1 MEKGRYSV
9 ISRENVEFRSSIRD
23 KDMLFMLKKWLGLLL
38 MPLPFCAV
46 LLFAGLFLL
55 WLTRWQKNGKVLVSV
70 ATILLITFSIRP
82 VSVELNRPLEQMY
95 SSFPDKQSVDFII
108 VLGHGHVSDPSIPLT
123 SQLTEV
129 AMARIQEALR
139 IKRLNPNA
147 HMIFSGSVAGDPISG
162 AEMYARVA
170 EANGV
175 PRDEMTL
182 IENAKDTEEEVA
194 LDSQLIASH
203 PTALVTSASHMP
215 RAMSLFHQVGINPI
229 PAPTQYVGRKEQS
242 EIPAYGYL
250 PSGRYLM
257 YSEMALHEWIGQL
270 WNRFRN

>member
-23 KDMLFMLKKWLGLLL
+23 EDILFMLKKWLGLLL
-38 MPLPFCAV
+38 MPLPFCAL
-46 LLFAGLFLL
+46 LLFVGLFLL
-55 WLTRWQKNGKVLVSV
+55 WLTRWQKSGKLLISI
-70 ATILLITFSIRP
+70 ATIVLIMFSVRP
-82 VSVELNRPLEQMY
+82 TSVMLNRPLEQMY
-95 SSFPDKQSVDFII
+95 PAFPDQPVDFII
-108 VLGHGHVSDPSIPLT
+108 VLGHGHVSDPSVPLA
-123 SQLTEV
+123 SQLTE
-129 AMARIQEALR
+129 AASARIQEALR
-139 IKRLNPNA
+139 IKRLNPKA
-147 HMIFSGSVAGDPISG
+147 QMIFSGSVAGDPVSG

-175 PRDEMTL
+175 ARKDMTL
-182 IENAKDTEEEVA
+182 IENARDTEEEVA
-194 LDSQLIASH
+194 RDSQLVSGH

-215 RAMSLFHQVGINPI
+215 RAMKLFHQVGMNPI
-229 PAPTQYVGRKEQS
+229 PAPAQYVGREQQLS
-242 EIPAYGYL
+242 VPAYGYL